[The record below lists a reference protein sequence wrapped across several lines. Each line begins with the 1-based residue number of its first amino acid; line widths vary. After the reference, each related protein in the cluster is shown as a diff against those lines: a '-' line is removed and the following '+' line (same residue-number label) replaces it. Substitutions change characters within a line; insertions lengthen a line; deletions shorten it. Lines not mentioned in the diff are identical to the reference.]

1 MKNHSCHTG
10 CTNGLASICGTSID
24 FDDLD
29 FAQSKNHL
37 LYVNKVFSKG
47 EGTGSPLVF
56 NLTTSPAKFRTQLL
70 LSPLSSPE
78 NLCEE
83 ILGTNCH
90 CKHDDR
96 TFDRDR
102 SFDRDMQSCVSN
114 TGCNCNCNCNCG
126 SVAGASACQ
135 LDENA
140 VFEVL
145 RSEVRVT
152 AFNLANPSGLS
163 PDQVTVDG
171 FPVDSLL
178 NLDGSF
184 EATLNSSLPKIIK
197 PPCAEQGL
205 PTKAFFLISCL
216 GPWVFQA
223 QFIVEGTVNTNG
235 KTCCFRAIFTTLST
249 TPIHPNIPFSNIAVD
264 RISIP
269 CVSGGMS
276 PRIVF
281 SFGANMSLL
290 NPVITVVED
299 SDEDSIFLVLTTP
312 VVVEPTVDVQVI
324 KQALLCIN
332 ACEAV
337 FPCEG
342 TESAAEEEEEEEELE
357 QECHCGNN
365 NDVESESNNFNCGN
379 TIALGT
385 NSSCSSCF
393 RGI

>member
-24 FDDLD
+24 LDDLN
-29 FAQSKNHL
+29 FAQSRNHL
-37 LYVNKVFSKG
+37 VYVNKVFSKG
-47 EGTGSPLVF
+47 QGTASPLVF
-56 NLTTSPAKFRTQLL
+56 NLTTSPAKFQTQLL
-70 LSPLSSPE
+70 LSPLTSPAAE

-83 ILGTNCH
+83 VLGTSCRCHNHDHSWDQDTQNC
-90 CKHDDR
+90 
-96 TFDRDR
+96 
-102 SFDRDMQSCVSN
+102 VGN
-114 TGCNCNCNCNCG
+114 TGCNCNCNCNN
-126 SVAGASACQ
+126 VLGASTCQ

-145 RSEVRVT
+145 KSHVRVT

-163 PDQVTVDG
+163 PNQVTVDG
-171 FPVDSLL
+171 FPVDSLF

-184 EATLNSSLPKIIK
+184 EATLNSSLPNIIK
-197 PPCAEQGL
+197 PPCAENGL
-205 PTKAFFLISCL
+205 PTKAFFLISCV

-223 QFIVEGTVNTNG
+223 EFVIEGTVNTNG
-235 KTCCFRAIFTTLST
+235 NICCFRAIFRTLST
-249 TPIHPNIPFSNIAVD
+249 SPICANIPVSNIAVD
-264 RISIP
+264 KISVP

-290 NPVITVVED
+290 NPVLTVVSD
-299 SDEDSIFLVLTTP
+299 TDEDSLFLVLSTP

-332 ACEAV
+332 ACEAI

-342 TESAAEEEEEEEELE
+342 TESAVEEEEEEAELD
-357 QECHCGNN
+357 QECHCGTN
-365 NDVESESNNFNCGN
+365 NDVESASNNFNCGN

-385 NSSCSSCF
+385 NSTCSRCL